1 MKNLIKNT
9 VMMIAALLVSASCN
23 GNNSVR
29 QKKDAQS
36 ETAKPSSP
44 SPPMRAADWAV

>member
-9 VMMIAALLVSASCN
+9 VMMIVALLVSASCN

-29 QKKDAQS
+29 QKKMHKVKRQDRH
-36 ETAKPSSP
+36 PLHYP
-44 SPPMRAADWAV
+44 